1 MNDVPI
7 SSGLYYRRR
16 WSTVG
21 ERDKES
27 TDMKWR
33 GLVAG
38 IVLGT
43 MGSAF
48 GGGGQPY
55 PERPIHLLIGLPAGG
70 GAGSISRFL
79 ATGLRDAL
87 GNPVV
92 VEDRNGSYRLIAAE
106 AVAKTTPS

>member
-48 GGGGQPY
+48 GGGVQPY

-70 GAGSISRFL
+70 GADSISRIL
-79 ATGLRDAL
+79 AAGLGVAFGHPVSVEQLTGPKGLL
-87 GNPVV
+87 
-92 VEDRNGSYRLIAAE
+92 AAK
-106 AVAKTTPS
+106 V

>member
-21 ERDKES
+21 ERDKEA

-48 GGGGQPY
+48 GGGVQPH
-55 PERPIHLLIGLPAGG
+55 PQRPIHLLVGLPAGVWAASLSG
-70 GAGSISRFL
+70 FLGAALRV
-79 ATGLRDAL
+79 AVRWPAGLRASHI
-87 GNPVV
+87 P
-92 VEDRNGSYRLIAAE
+92 
-106 AVAKTTPS
+106 